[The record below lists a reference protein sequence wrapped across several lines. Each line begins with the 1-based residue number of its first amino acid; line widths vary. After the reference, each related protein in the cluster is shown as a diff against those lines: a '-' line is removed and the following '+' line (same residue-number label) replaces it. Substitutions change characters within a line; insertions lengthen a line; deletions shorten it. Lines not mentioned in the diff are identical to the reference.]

1 MTDLKKRRAKI
12 KAPSP
17 DRQARPAPLV
27 DGHASGGGP
36 AGQADDLRAGLE
48 GFPRRPITVISAVDL
63 CNGDYEKRIGRAAS
77 EPTGRRD
84 ERSDAADI
92 RGSDLVGR
100 GETDRLARPARKA
113 TSVSRACH
121 DRRSRRNP
129 RRLRRS

>member
-27 DGHASGGGP
+27 DGHPSGGGP

-63 CNGDYEKRIGRAAS
+63 CNGDYGKPIGRAV
-77 EPTGRRD
+77 PG
-84 ERSDAADI
+84 
-92 RGSDLVGR
+92 
-100 GETDRLARPARKA
+100 PAR
-113 TSVSRACH
+113 
-121 DRRSRRNP
+121 RRNEGSP
-129 RRLRRS
+129 RR